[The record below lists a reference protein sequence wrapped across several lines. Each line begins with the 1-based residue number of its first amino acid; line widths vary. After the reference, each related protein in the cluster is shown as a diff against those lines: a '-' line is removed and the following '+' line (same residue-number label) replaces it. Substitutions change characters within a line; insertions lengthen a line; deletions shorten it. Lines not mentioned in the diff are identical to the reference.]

1 MTLFDDI
8 LTQFPP
14 DVQAIV
20 REIWEALGPNERA
33 GFLSLVVGFP
43 ADTNLVKLL
52 VKLSTAQIR
61 QAFGSKHRVV
71 IVGPT
76 NVGKST
82 LYNQLVQ
89 NKSDQAVVGP
99 LPGTTTE
106 NQQADAALFTV
117 VDTPGADAVGSVGE
131 QEKNLALSAA
141 ANADFLVLVFDAIQG
156 IKKTEQEL
164 FYELSALKKPF
175 IVVLNKIDLIPR
187 KNLHGVISNAALNLE
202 LEPDQIVPIV
212 AKDGKNLGKVLLAVA
227 ATEPEMV
234 AALGQALPEYRWQ
247 LAWQTIVRS
256 ASISAAI
263 ALAPLPVIDFVPLV
277 VTQSIMVVS
286 IARIYNYKITPQRA
300 SELVATFGLGF
311 LGRTLFQELSKLGGL
326 PGWLLSA
333 AVASSTTVVMGY
345 AAVRWFEKGEKLS
358 TDALKKLTQ
367 SMTSYL
373 LDTLKGLGKRKP
385 GQKGLRDRITQSLE
399 NSPLAESRSALNRE
413 VDERLSINKLSWPNL
428 SISPPNGGAQYSPA
442 DGCSRGAI
450 VVG

>member
-14 DVQAIV
+14 DVQATV
-20 REIWEALGPNERA
+20 RKIWDALGPNEKA
-33 GFLSLVVGFP
+33 GFLTLLNGFP
-43 ADTNLVKLL
+43 SDANLVKLL
-52 VKLSTAQIR
+52 VNLSTAQIR
-61 QAFGSKHRVV
+61 QAFGHKHQVV

-82 LYNQLVQ
+82 LYNLLVQ
-89 NKSDQAVVGP
+89 NKRDLAVVGP
-99 LPGTTTE
+99 LPGTTKE

-117 VDTPGADAVGSVGE
+117 VDTPGADSVGSLGE
-131 QEKNLALSAA
+131 QEKGLALSASME
-141 ANADFLVLVFDAIQG
+141 ADFLLLVFDAVQG

-164 FYELSALKKPF
+164 FNELSALKKPF
-175 IVVLNKIDLIPR
+175 VVVLNKIDLIPR
-187 KNLHGVISNAALNLE
+187 KDLQGVISNAALNLG

-277 VTQSIMVVS
+277 VTQSIMVIS
-286 IARIYNYKITPQRA
+286 IARIYNYKITPRRA

-311 LGRTLFQELSKLGGL
+311 LGRTLFEELSKLGGL

-333 AVASSTTVVMGY
+333 AIASSTTVVMGY
-345 AAVRWFEKGEKLS
+345 AAVRWFEKGERLS
-358 TDALKKLTQ
+358 TEAIKKLTQ
-367 SMTSYL
+367 DMTAYL
-373 LDTLKGLGKRKP
+373 LDTLKSLGRRKP
-385 GQKGLRDRITQSLE
+385 GQKGLRERIAQSLE
-399 NSPLAESRSALNRE
+399 SSPLAESRSALDKE
-413 VDERLSINKLSWPNL
+413 AGE
-428 SISPPNGGAQYSPA
+428 
-442 DGCSRGAI
+442 
-450 VVG
+450 

>member
-1 MTLFDDI
+1 MTRFDDI
-8 LTQFPP
+8 LSLFPP
-14 DVQAIV
+14 DVRTPV
-20 REIWEALGPNERA
+20 RKIWEALGPNEKA
-33 GFLSLVVGFP
+33 SFLSLLTGFP
-43 ADTNLVKLL
+43 ADTNLVKIL
-52 VKLSTAQIR
+52 VKLSTAHIR
-61 QAFGSKHRVV
+61 QAFGSQHRVV

-89 NKSDQAVVGP
+89 NKSDQAAVSP

-141 ANADFLVLVFDAIQG
+141 EDADFLVLVFDAIQG

-164 FYELSALKKPF
+164 FNEISALKKPF
-175 IVVLNKIDLIPR
+175 VVVLNKTDLLPR
-187 KNLHGVISNAALNLE
+187 RDLQAVLASAARNLG

-212 AKDGKNLGKVLLAVA
+212 AKDGKNLGKVLLAIA
-227 ATEPEMV
+227 ATEPGMV
-234 AALGQALPEYRWQ
+234 AALGQALSEYRWQ

-263 ALAPLPVIDFVPLV
+263 ALTPLPVIDFVPLV

-300 SELVATFGLGF
+300 SELVAAFGLGF
-311 LGRTLFQELSKLGGL
+311 LGRSLFQQLSKLGGL

-333 AVASSTTVVMGY
+333 AIAASTTVVMGY
-345 AAVRWFEKGEKLS
+345 AAVRWFETGQKLS
-358 TDALKKLTQ
+358 AETLKKLTRGL
-367 SMTSYL
+367 TTTL
-373 LDTLKGLGKRKP
+373 LETLKSLGKRRP
-385 GQKGLRDRITQSLE
+385 GQKRLRERITQTLE
-399 NSPLAESRSALNRE
+399 SSPLAESRSVLDKEAGE
-413 VDERLSINKLSWPNL
+413 
-428 SISPPNGGAQYSPA
+428 
-442 DGCSRGAI
+442 
-450 VVG
+450 

>member
-8 LTQFPP
+8 LSLFPP
-14 DVQAIV
+14 DVRAPV
-20 REIWEALGPNERA
+20 RKIWEALGPNEKA
-33 GFLSLVVGFP
+33 SFLTLLTGFP
-43 ADTNLVKLL
+43 ADTNLVKIL
-52 VKLSTAQIR
+52 VKLSSAHIR

-71 IVGPT
+71 IVGPA

-89 NKSDQAVVGP
+89 NKSDQAAVSP

-106 NQQADAALFTV
+106 NQQADATLFTV
-117 VDTPGADAVGSVGE
+117 VDTPGADAVGRVGE
-131 QEKNLALSAA
+131 HEKNLALSAA
-141 ANADFLVLVFDAIQG
+141 AEADFLVLVFDAIQG

-164 FYELSALKKPF
+164 FNELSALKKPF
-175 IVVLNKIDLIPR
+175 VVVLNKIDLVPR
-187 KNLHGVISNAALNLE
+187 KDLQAVISNVALNLD

-247 LAWQTIVRS
+247 LAWQSIVRA

-263 ALAPLPVIDFVPLV
+263 ALTPLPVIDFVPLV

-333 AVASSTTVVMGY
+333 AIASSTTVVMGY

-358 TDALKKLTQ
+358 TEALKKLTQ
-367 SMTSYL
+367 GMTTYL
-373 LDTLKGLGKRKP
+373 LETLKSLGKRKP
-385 GQKGLRDRITQSLE
+385 GQKGIRERITQSLE
-399 NSPLAESRSALNRE
+399 SSPLAESRSALDRE
-413 VDERLSINKLSWPNL
+413 ADE
-428 SISPPNGGAQYSPA
+428 
-442 DGCSRGAI
+442 
-450 VVG
+450 

>member
-1 MTLFDDI
+1 MTLFDEI
-8 LTQFPP
+8 LTQFPT
-14 DVQAIV
+14 DVQATV
-20 REIWEALGPNERA
+20 RKIWEALGPNEKA
-33 GFLSLVVGFP
+33 SFLSLLAGFP
-43 ADTNLVKLL
+43 SDANLVRQL

-61 QAFGSKHRVV
+61 QAFGHKHQVV

-82 LYNQLVQ
+82 LYNLLVQ
-89 NKSDQAVVGP
+89 NKRDLARVGP

-131 QEKNLALSAA
+131 QEKDLALSACA
-141 ANADFLVLVFDAIQG
+141 EADFLVLVYDAIQG

-164 FYELSALKKPF
+164 FNELSALKKPF
-175 IVVLNKIDLIPR
+175 VVVLNKIDLVPR
-187 KNLHGVISNAALNLE
+187 KDLQGVISNAALNLG
-202 LEPDQIVPIV
+202 LKPDQVVPIV

-247 LAWQTIVRS
+247 LAWQTIVRA

-286 IARIYNYKITPQRA
+286 IARIYNFKITLRRA

-333 AVASSTTVVMGY
+333 AIASSITIVMGY
-345 AAVRWFEKGEKLS
+345 AAVRWFEKGQKIS

-367 SMTSYL
+367 VMTTYL
-373 LDTLKGLGKRKP
+373 LDTLKSLGKRKP
-385 GQKGLRDRITQSLE
+385 GQKGLQQRITESLE
-399 NSPLAESRSALNRE
+399 SSPLAESSSALDSEANE
-413 VDERLSINKLSWPNL
+413 
-428 SISPPNGGAQYSPA
+428 
-442 DGCSRGAI
+442 
-450 VVG
+450 

>member
-8 LTQFPP
+8 LKQFPP
-14 DVQAIV
+14 DVQETV
-20 REIWEALGPNERA
+20 RKIWEALGPNEKA
-33 GFLSLVVGFP
+33 SFLSLLVGFP
-43 ADTNLVKLL
+43 ADVNLVKLL

-61 QAFGSKHRVV
+61 QAFGNKHRVV

-89 NKSDQAVVGP
+89 NKRDQAAVSP

-131 QEKNLALSAA
+131 HEKDLALSASA
-141 ANADFLVLVFDAIQG
+141 EADFLVLVFDAIQG

-164 FYELSALKKPF
+164 FNEVLALKKPF
-175 IVVLNKIDLIPR
+175 VVVLNKIDLVPR
-187 KNLHGVISNAALNLE
+187 KDLHAVIASAALNLG

-212 AKDGKNLGKVLLAVA
+212 AKDGKNLGKVLLAIA
-227 ATEPEMV
+227 ATEPGMV
-234 AALGQALPEYRWQ
+234 VALGQALPEYRWQ

-277 VTQSIMVVS
+277 ITQSIMVVS

-333 AVASSTTVVMGY
+333 AIASSTTVVMGY

-358 TDALKKLTQ
+358 SEALKKLTRG
-367 SMTSYL
+367 MTTYL
-373 LDTLKGLGKRKP
+373 LDTLKTLGKRKP
-385 GQKGLRDRITQSLE
+385 GQKGLRERIAQSLE
-399 NSPLAESRSALNRE
+399 DSPLAESRSALDRE
-413 VDERLSINKLSWPNL
+413 AGE
-428 SISPPNGGAQYSPA
+428 
-442 DGCSRGAI
+442 
-450 VVG
+450 

>member
-8 LTQFPP
+8 LAQFPP
-14 DVQAIV
+14 DVQTTV
-20 REIWEALGPNERA
+20 RNIWEALGPNEKA
-33 GFLSLVVGFP
+33 SFLSLLIGFP
-43 ADTNLVKLL
+43 TDTNLVKLL

-61 QAFGSKHRVV
+61 QAFGSKHRVA

-82 LYNQLVQ
+82 LFNQLVQ
-89 NKSDQAVVGP
+89 TKSDQAVVSP

-117 VDTPGADAVGSVGE
+117 IDTPGADAVGSMGVR
-131 QEKNLALSAA
+131 EKELALSAA
-141 ANADFLVLVFDAIQG
+141 TDADFLILVFDAIQG

-164 FYELSALKKPF
+164 FNELSALKKPF
-175 IVVLNKIDLIPR
+175 VVVLNKIDLVAR
-187 KNLHGVISNAALNLE
+187 KDLQAVITNAALNLG
-202 LEPDQIVPIV
+202 LERDQIVPIV
-212 AKDGKNLGKVLLAVA
+212 AKDGKNVGKVLLAVA

-263 ALAPLPVIDFVPLV
+263 ALVPLPVIDFVPLV

-300 SELVATFGLGF
+300 TELVATFGLGF

-333 AVASSTTVVMGY
+333 AIAASTTVVMGY

-358 TDALKKLTQ
+358 TEALKKLTQ
-367 SMTSYL
+367 SMTTTL
-373 LDTLKGLGKRKP
+373 LDSLKSLGKRKP
-385 GQKGLRDRITQSLE
+385 GQKGLRERITQSLE
-399 NSPLAESRSALNRE
+399 NSPLAEDRSALDKE
-413 VDERLSINKLSWPNL
+413 VGE
-428 SISPPNGGAQYSPA
+428 
-442 DGCSRGAI
+442 
-450 VVG
+450 

>member
-14 DVQAIV
+14 DVQVMV
-20 REIWEALGPNERA
+20 RKIWDALGPDEKA
-33 GFLSLVVGFP
+33 SFLSLLVGFP
-43 ADTNLVKLL
+43 ADVNLVKIL

-61 QAFGSKHRVV
+61 QAFGNKHRVV

-82 LYNQLVQ
+82 LYNQFVR
-89 NKSDQAVVGP
+89 NKSDQASVSP

-131 QEKNLALSAA
+131 QEKDLALSASA
-141 ANADFLVLVFDAIQG
+141 EADFLVLVFDAIQG
-156 IKKTEQEL
+156 IKKTELEL
-164 FYELSALKKPF
+164 FNEISALKKPF
-175 IVVLNKIDLIPR
+175 VVALNKIDLVPR
-187 KNLHGVISNAALNLE
+187 KDLQAVISSAAQNLG

-212 AKDGKNLGKVLLAVA
+212 AKDGKNLGKVLLAIA
-227 ATEPEMV
+227 ATEPGMV

-247 LAWQTIVRS
+247 LAWQAIVRA

-263 ALAPLPVIDFVPLV
+263 ALIPLPVIDFVPLV
-277 VTQSIMVVS
+277 VTQSILVVS

-300 SELVATFGLGF
+300 SELVATFGMGF
-311 LGRTLFQELSKLGGL
+311 LGRTLFQEFSKLGGL

-333 AVASSTTVVMGY
+333 AIASSTTVVMGY

-358 TDALKKLTQ
+358 SEALKKLTQ
-367 SMTSYL
+367 GMTTTL
-373 LDTLKGLGKRKP
+373 LETLKGFGKRKP
-385 GQKGLRDRITQSLE
+385 GQKGLRERITQSLE
-399 NSPLAESRSALNRE
+399 NSPLAESRSALD
-413 VDERLSINKLSWPNL
+413 DEA
-428 SISPPNGGAQYSPA
+428 GE
-442 DGCSRGAI
+442 
-450 VVG
+450 

>member
-14 DVQAIV
+14 DVQATV
-20 REIWEALGPNERA
+20 RKIWETLGPNERA
-33 GFLSLVVGFP
+33 SFLSLLVGFP

-52 VKLSTAQIR
+52 VKLSTARFR
-61 QAFGSKHRVV
+61 QAFGNKHQVA

-82 LYNQLVQ
+82 LYNQLLQ

-117 VDTPGADAVGSVGE
+117 IDTPGADAVGSVGE
-131 QEKNLALSAA
+131 REKSLALSAA

-164 FYELSALKKPF
+164 FNELSALHKPF
-175 IVVLNKIDLIPR
+175 VVVLNKIDLVPR
-187 KNLHGVISNAALNLE
+187 IDLQAVISNAALNLD

-234 AALGQALPEYRWQ
+234 AALGRALPEYRWQ

-256 ASISAAI
+256 ASISAAV

-300 SELVATFGLGF
+300 AELVATFGLGF

-333 AVASSTTVVMGY
+333 AIASSTTVVMGY
-345 AAVRWFEKGEKLS
+345 AAVRWFETGQKLS
-358 TDALKKLTQ
+358 TEALKKLTQ
-367 SMTSYL
+367 GMTVYL
-373 LDTLKGLGKRKP
+373 LDTLKSLGKRKP
-385 GQKGLRDRITQSLE
+385 GQKGLRERITQSLE
-399 NSPLAESRSALNRE
+399 TSPLAKNRSTLDHEAGE
-413 VDERLSINKLSWPNL
+413 
-428 SISPPNGGAQYSPA
+428 
-442 DGCSRGAI
+442 
-450 VVG
+450 

>member
-1 MTLFDDI
+1 MNLFDDI

-14 DVQAIV
+14 DVQATV
-20 REIWEALGPNERA
+20 RKIWEALGPNEKA
-33 GFLSLVVGFP
+33 SFLSLLVGFP
-43 ADTNLVKLL
+43 SDANLVKLL
-52 VKLSTAQIR
+52 VKLSTAQLR
-61 QAFGSKHRVV
+61 QAFGNKHRVV

-82 LYNQLVQ
+82 LYNLLVQ
-89 NKSDQAVVGP
+89 NKSDQAVVSP
-99 LPGTTTE
+99 LPGTTME
-106 NQQADAALFTV
+106 NQEADADLFTV

-131 QEKNLALSAA
+131 QEKDLALSAA
-141 ANADFLVLVFDAIQG
+141 ADADFLILVFDAIQG

-164 FYELSALKKPF
+164 FNELADLKKPF
-175 IVVLNKIDLIPR
+175 VVVLNKIDLVPR
-187 KNLHGVISNAALNLE
+187 KDVQAVISNAAHNLG

-234 AALGQALPEYRWQ
+234 AALGRALPEYRWQ

-263 ALAPLPVIDFVPLV
+263 ALVPLPVIDFVPLV

-286 IARIYNYKITPQRA
+286 IARIYKYKITPQRA

-311 LGRTLFQELSKLGGL
+311 LGRTVFQELSKLGGL

-333 AVASSTTVVMGY
+333 AIASSTTVVMGY

-358 TDALKKLTQ
+358 TEVLKKLTKG
-367 SMTSYL
+367 MTTVL
-373 LDTLKGLGKRKP
+373 LETLKNFGKRKP
-385 GQKGLRDRITQSLE
+385 NQKELQQSIAQSLE
-399 NSPLAESRSALNRE
+399 SSPLAESRSVLDRE
-413 VDERLSINKLSWPNL
+413 VDE
-428 SISPPNGGAQYSPA
+428 
-442 DGCSRGAI
+442 
-450 VVG
+450 

>member
-14 DVQAIV
+14 DVQAPV
-20 REIWEALGPNERA
+20 RKIWDALGPNEKA
-33 GFLSLVVGFP
+33 SFLSLLVGFP
-43 ADTNLVKLL
+43 ADVNLVKML

-61 QAFGSKHRVV
+61 QAFGNKHRVV

-82 LYNQLVQ
+82 LYNQLAQ
-89 NKSDQAVVGP
+89 NKRDLAVVSP

-131 QEKNLALSAA
+131 HEKDLALSAA
-141 ANADFLVLVFDAIQG
+141 AEADFLILVYDAIQG

-164 FYELSALKKPF
+164 FNEISALKKPF
-175 IVVLNKIDLIPR
+175 VVVLNKIDLVPR
-187 KNLHGVISNAALNLE
+187 KDLQAVISNAALNLG
-202 LEPDQIVPIV
+202 LEPDQIVPII
-212 AKDGKNLGKVLLAVA
+212 AKDGKNLSKVLLAVA
-227 ATEPEMV
+227 ATEPGMV

-247 LAWQTIVRS
+247 LAWQSIVRA

-263 ALAPLPVIDFVPLV
+263 ALTPLPVIDFVPLV
-277 VTQSIMVVS
+277 ITQSIMVVS

-311 LGRTLFQELSKLGGL
+311 LGRTLFQEFSKLGGL

-333 AVASSTTVVMGY
+333 AIASSTTVVMGY

-358 TDALKKLTQ
+358 TEALKKLTQ
-367 SMTSYL
+367 AMTATL
-373 LDTLKGLGKRKP
+373 LETLKGLGKRKP
-385 GQKGLRDRITQSLE
+385 GQKGLREQITQTLE
-399 NSPLAESRSALNRE
+399 SSPLAESRSTFDRE
-413 VDERLSINKLSWPNL
+413 VDE
-428 SISPPNGGAQYSPA
+428 
-442 DGCSRGAI
+442 
-450 VVG
+450 

>member
-14 DVQAIV
+14 DVQETV
-20 REIWEALGPNERA
+20 RKVWEALGPNEKA
-33 GFLSLVVGFP
+33 GFLSLLVGFP

-131 QEKNLALSAA
+131 REKSLALSAA
-141 ANADFLVLVFDAIQG
+141 TNADFLVLVFDAIQG

-164 FYELSALKKPF
+164 FNELSALNKPF
-175 IVVLNKIDLIPR
+175 VVVLNKIDLVPR
-187 KNLHGVISNAALNLE
+187 KELQAVISNAALNLG

-212 AKDGKNLGKVLLAVA
+212 ARDGKNLGKVLLAVA

-277 VTQSIMVVS
+277 LTQSIMVVS

-333 AVASSTTVVMGY
+333 AIASSTTVVMGY
-345 AAVRWFEKGEKLS
+345 AAVRWFETGQKLS
-358 TDALKKLTQ
+358 TEALKKLTQ
-367 SMTSYL
+367 EMTAYL
-373 LDTLKGLGKRKP
+373 LDTLKSLGKRKP
-385 GQKGLRDRITQSLE
+385 GQKGLRERITQSLE
-399 NSPLAESRSALNRE
+399 SSPLAKNRSALDSE
-413 VDERLSINKLSWPNL
+413 AGE
-428 SISPPNGGAQYSPA
+428 
-442 DGCSRGAI
+442 
-450 VVG
+450 

>member
-14 DVQAIV
+14 DVQTTV
-20 REIWEALGPNERA
+20 RKIWDALGPDEKA
-33 GFLSLVVGFP
+33 SFQSLLTGFP
-43 ADTNLVKLL
+43 KDANLVRLL

-61 QAFGSKHRVV
+61 QAIGHKHRVV

-82 LYNQLVQ
+82 LYNQLVGFAR
-89 NKSDQAVVGP
+89 NKSDQAVVSP

-117 VDTPGADAVGSVGE
+117 VDTPGADAVGQVGE
-131 QEKNLALSAA
+131 QEKDLAFSAA

-164 FYELSALKKPF
+164 FNELSALKKPF
-175 IVVLNKIDLIPR
+175 VVVLNKIDLVPR
-187 KNLHGVISNAALNLE
+187 KDLHAVIENAARNLG
-202 LEPDQIVPIV
+202 LEPDQIIPIV
-212 AKDGKNLGKVLLAVA
+212 AKDGKNLGKVLLAIA

-263 ALAPLPVIDFVPLV
+263 ALVPLPVIDFVPLV

-333 AVASSTTVVMGY
+333 AIASSTTVVMGY
-345 AAVRWFEKGEKLS
+345 AAVRWFEKGQKLS
-358 TDALKKLTQ
+358 TETLKKLTHG
-367 SMTSYL
+367 MTTTL

-385 GQKGLRDRITQSLE
+385 GQKGLQERVTQALESL
-399 NSPLAESRSALNRE
+399 PLAESRSVLDRE
-413 VDERLSINKLSWPNL
+413 AGE
-428 SISPPNGGAQYSPA
+428 
-442 DGCSRGAI
+442 
-450 VVG
+450 